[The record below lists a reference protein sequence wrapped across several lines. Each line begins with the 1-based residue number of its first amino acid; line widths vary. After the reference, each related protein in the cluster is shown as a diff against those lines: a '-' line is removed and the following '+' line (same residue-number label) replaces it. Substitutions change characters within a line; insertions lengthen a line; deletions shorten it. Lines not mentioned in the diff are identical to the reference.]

1 VRAAPVL
8 AALLVLTLP
17 LTACQWPRDA
27 DETLDRVTGGTLRVG
42 LVEAEPWVVLDDDD
56 EPDGVE
62 VRLVEE
68 LAGRLDT
75 EVEWV
80 QGSESALM
88 AALHVRAVDL
98 VVGGLDSS
106 APWQDQAALTRHYLT
121 TTTVLA
127 VPAEDAAT
135 AVDDLQGRPV
145 AVEHGT
151 ADAER
156 VRSYDVVPVPV
167 PDVADADGPVVVDD
181 WRLDDLGLRGLDATV
196 STSEH
201 VVAVPLGE
209 NAWQATVERFLLT
222 RSGEELGR
230 LLDEEQP

>member
-8 AALLVLTLP
+8 AAVLVLSLP
-17 LTACQWPRDA
+17 LPACQWPRDA
-27 DETLDRVTGGTLRVG
+27 EGTLDRVTGGTLRVG
-42 LVEAEPWVVLDDDD
+42 LVEAEPWVVLDDDQ
-56 EPDGVE
+56 PGGVE
-62 VRLVEE
+62 VRLVQE
-68 LAGRLDT
+68 LAVRLDT

-80 QGSESALM
+80 RGSESALM
-88 AALHVRAVDL
+88 EALHVRAVDL

-106 APWQDQAALTRHYLT
+106 APWQDRASLTRHYLT

-127 VPAEDAAT
+127 VPAEDGAT
-135 AVDDLQGRPV
+135 TVADLQGRQV
-145 AVEHGT
+145 AVERGT

-156 VRSYDVVPVPV
+156 VRTYDVVPVPV
-167 PDVADADGPVVVDD
+167 PDVADADGPVVVDA

-209 NAWQATVERFLLT
+209 NAWQTTVERFLLT
-222 RSGEELGR
+222 RSGDELGR

>member
-1 VRAAPVL
+1 MRAAPVL
-8 AALLVLTLP
+8 AALLVLSLP
-17 LTACQWPRDA
+17 LPACQWPRDA
-27 DETLDRVTGGTLRVG
+27 EGTLDRVTGGTLRVG
-42 LVEAEPWVVLDDDD
+42 LVEAEPWVVLDDD

-88 AALHVRAVDL
+88 DALHVRAVDL

-106 APWQDQAALTRHYLT
+106 APWHPASLTRHYLT
-121 TTTVLA
+121 TTPVLA
-127 VPAEDAAT
+127 VPAEDGAT
-135 AVDDLQGRPV
+135 TVDDLRGRQV
-145 AVEHGT
+145 AVERGT

-156 VRSYDVVPVPV
+156 VRTYDVVPVPV
-167 PDVADADGPVVVDD
+167 ADVADADGPVVVDD
-181 WRLDDLGLRGLDATV
+181 WRLDDLGLHGLDATV

-201 VVAVPLGE
+201 V
-209 NAWQATVERFLLT
+209 
-222 RSGEELGR
+222 GR

>member
-1 VRAAPVL
+1 MRAAAVL
-8 AALLVLTLP
+8 AGLLVLTLP
-17 LTACQWPRDA
+17 LPACQWPRDA
-27 DETLDRVTGGTLRVG
+27 EGTLDRVTGGTLRVG
-42 LVEAEPWVVLDDDD
+42 LVEAEPWVVLDDD

-68 LAGRLDT
+68 LAARLHT

-88 AALHVRAVDL
+88 DALHVRAVDL

-106 APWQDQAALTRHYLT
+106 APWRDQAALTRHYLT

-127 VPAEDAAT
+127 VPAEDGAT
-135 AVDDLQGRPV
+135 TVDDLQGRPV
-145 AVEHGT
+145 AVERGT

-156 VRSYDVVPVPV
+156 VRTYDVVPVPV
-167 PDVADADGPVVVDD
+167 ADVADADGPVVVGD
-181 WRLDDLGLRGLDATV
+181 WRLDDLGLRELDATV
-196 STSEH
+196 GTSEH
-201 VVAVPLGE
+201 VVAVSLGE
-209 NAWQATVERFLLT
+209 NAWLTTVERFLLT